1 MPCVSS
7 RLGYIWAATWEHEAA
22 MAATTIDPE
31 YERHRQTWVGF
42 TRLIK
47 VSLAVIVITLLL
59 LAFFLL

>member
-1 MPCVSS
+1 
-7 RLGYIWAATWEHEAA
+7 

-31 YERHRQTWVGF
+31 YERHHQTWVGF

>member
-1 MPCVSS
+1 
-7 RLGYIWAATWEHEAA
+7 